1 MHTIYTSVCEVPR
14 VTYDCIIVGAGPA
27 GIFTAL
33 EYLKRRPGKKILMI
47 EKGKRIEERACP
59 MRKNGACHSCDPC
72 NITVGFSGAGAF
84 SDGKLMLS
92 PEIGGTLNEFLP
104 EKELN
109 DLIRYVDGI
118 YLSYG
123 ADTTLYGVNPGGTPF
138 ELRRRAIRGNLKFV
152 ESPVRHMGTE
162 GSYRIYSQIQNE
174 LLKSGVEIRFNTEV
188 RDLIVRDGAI
198 AGVSADGD
206 YHSRRVVLTVGR
218 EGAEWLRD
226 ICGRYGIN
234 TKIGGVDIGVRVE
247 VSNEIMKD
255 VNERVYE
262 SKLIYYTP
270 TFDDRVR
277 TFCHNPSG
285 VVSAEYYHD
294 NLAVVNGH
302 SYKSDDLKTENTN
315 FAILVSNYFTD
326 PFKEPIEYGR
336 YIARLGNMLSGNKI
350 IVQRY
355 GDLRRGRRTT
365 PERLAR
371 NNLRPTQRDAVPGDL
386 SLVFPYRIMLDIKEM
401 IEALDNIFPGLA
413 SDETLLY
420 GVEVKFYS
428 HGIIMDRRFETKY
441 RGLYAGGDGAGV
453 TRGLVQA
460 SINGVLLG
468 MVLSGDEDE

>member
-1 MHTIYTSVCEVPR
+1 MFP

-27 GIFTAL
+27 GIFTAM
-33 EYLKRRPGKKILMI
+33 EYLKLRPGKKILLL
-47 EKGKRIEERACP
+47 EKGKRIEERSCP
-59 MRKNGACHSCDPC
+59 MRETGVCSNCNPC

-92 PEIGGTLNEFLP
+92 PEIGGTLNEIIP
-104 EKELN
+104 EQELD

-123 ADTTLYGVNPGGTPF
+123 ADTTLYGENLGDNLFG
-138 ELRRRAIRGNLKFV
+138 LRQRAIRGNLRFI

-162 GSYRIYSQIQNE
+162 GSYRIYSQIQEE
-174 LLKSGVEIRFNTEV
+174 LIRSGVEIRFDTEV
-188 RDLIVRDGAI
+188 RDIIVKDGGV
-198 AGVSADGD
+198 AGVIADAK

-218 EGAEWLRD
+218 EGAEWLKD
-226 ICGRYGIN
+226 LCGRHGID

-247 VSNEIMKD
+247 VRNEIMKD
-255 VNERVYE
+255 VNDRVYE

-285 VVSAEYYHD
+285 IVSAEYYHD

-302 SYKSDDLKTENTN
+302 SYKASDLKTENTN

-365 PERLAR
+365 AERLVR
-371 NNLRPTQRDAVPGDL
+371 NNIRPTQRDAVPGDL

-401 IEALDNIFPGLA
+401 IEALDTVFPGLA

-428 HGIIMDRRFETKY
+428 NSIIMDRRFETKY

-460 SINGVLLG
+460 SINGILLG
-468 MVLSGDEDE
+468 RILGGNEGN

>member
-1 MHTIYTSVCEVPR
+1 MP
-14 VTYDCIIVGAGPA
+14 YDCIIVGAGPA
-27 GIFTAL
+27 GIFTAMEL
-33 EYLKRRPGKKILMI
+33 LKLRPGYRILML

-59 MRKNGACHSCDPC
+59 MRQTGTCNNCDPC

-104 EKELN
+104 EQELK

-123 ADTTLYGVNPGGTPF
+123 ADTTLYGTNHGENLFG
-138 ELRRRAIRGNLKFV
+138 LRQRAIRGNLRFI

-162 GSYRIYSQIQNE
+162 GSYRIYSQIQAE
-174 LLKSGVEIRFNTEV
+174 LIESGVDIRYNTEV
-188 RDLIVRDGAI
+188 TDLIIRDGALEGVT
-198 AGVSADGD
+198 AGED
-206 YHSRRVVLTVGR
+206 YRSRQVVLTVGR
-218 EGAEWLRD
+218 EGAEWLGG
-226 ICGRYGIN
+226 ICGRYGID
-234 TKIGGVDIGVRVE
+234 TKIGGVDIGVRIE
-247 VSNEIMKD
+247 VRNEIMKD
-255 VNERVYE
+255 VNDRVYE
-262 SKLIYYTP
+262 SKLVYYTP

-302 SYKSDDLKTENTN
+302 SYKAEDLKTENTN

-326 PFKEPIEYGR
+326 PFKEPVEYGR

-365 PERLAR
+365 SERLVR

-386 SLVFPYRIMLDIKEM
+386 SLVLPYRIMLDIKEM
-401 IEALDNIFPGLA
+401 IEALDYIFPGLA

-428 HGIIMDRRFETKY
+428 NSIIMDRRFETKY
-441 RGLYAGGDGAGV
+441 RGLFAGGDGAGV

-460 SINGVLLG
+460 SINGILLG
-468 MVLSGDEDE
+468 RILSGNEGD